1 MKIHCTNIGKTVEL
15 PSIGLTLAEIASILD
30 VKTKYSVLGALVN
43 NKHEGLTYRV
53 YNPREITF
61 FDITHPEGQR
71 TYARSLILMLYTAV
85 RKLYPQAELN
95 VMRSVS
101 NGIYCELIGDNAPK
115 LTAEIVKS
123 IFDELQA
130 ITKADLPIEREEI
143 ETSEALKL
151 LASQPTVHD
160 LIKQHGD
167 IYTTVHRLGKD
178 NVMSLHGALVPRTGI
193 IDVYNLTLYES
204 GMLLS
209 LPMVGNPEKTAP
221 IVDQSKMF
229 GTFQDFRKWQDML
242 GLRYLIHLNEGIEKG
257 SGASLIQIVEASQE
271 KRISAIAD
279 MILER
284 KDKVKIILI
293 AGPSSSGK
301 TTFGKR
307 LALQLIVNG
316 IRPVN
321 LSIDNYFVNREDTP
335 RDENGDYDF
344 EAVEA
349 IDVPLFNEQLLS
361 LVKGDEVTI
370 PKFNFVTGS
379 RYYDGEKL
387 QMKANDVL
395 IIEGTHGLT
404 PQLTHLVPSDVKFK
418 VYVCPLVNISIDAFS
433 YMHTS
438 DNRLIRRIV
447 RDYKFRNYSATETI
461 SRWASV
467 RRGEDKYIYPNQEE
481 ADAMYNTAL
490 LYEMSVLRAQ
500 AEPILL
506 NVPRN
511 RPEYAEAR
519 RLLNILSY
527 FKPLSADAIPPT
539 SLLREFLGGSSFKY
553 D

>member
-43 NKHEGLTYRV
+43 NKLEGLTYRV

-115 LTAEIVKS
+115 LTAEIVKN

-130 ITKADLPIEREEI
+130 ITKADLPIEREEM

-209 LPMVGNPEKTAP
+209 LPMVGNPERTAP

-229 GTFQDFRKWQDML
+229 ETFQDFRKWQDML
-242 GLRYLIHLNEGIEKG
+242 GLRYLIRLNEGIEKG
-257 SGASLIQIVEASQE
+257 FGASLIQIVEASQE

-361 LVKGDEVTI
+361 LVNGEEVSI

-387 QMKANDVL
+387 QMKASDVL

-519 RLLNILSY
+519 RLLNLLSY
-527 FKPLSADAIPPT
+527 FKPLSAEAIPPT

>member
-1 MKIHCTNIGKTVEL
+1 MKINCTNIGEVVTL
-15 PSIGLTLAEIASILD
+15 PATGLTLAEIAATLG
-30 VKTKYSVLGALVN
+30 VKTKYSILGALVN
-43 NKHEGLTYRV
+43 NKYEGLTYRV
-53 YNPREITF
+53 YNPKKITF
-61 FDITHPEGQR
+61 FDVTHPEGKR
-71 TYARSLILMLYTAV
+71 TYTRSLILMLYAAT
-85 RKLYPQAELN
+85 RKLFPKAELN

-101 NGIYCELIGDNAPK
+101 NGIYCELLGEDAPK
-115 LTAEIVKS
+115 MTATVVKS
-123 IFDELQA
+123 IYDELVK
-130 ITKADLPIEREEI
+130 ITCADLPIVREEI
-143 ETSEALKL
+143 ETGEALKL
-151 LASQPTVHD
+151 LSSQPTVLK

-167 IYTTVHRLGKD
+167 MYTTVHRLGEG
-178 NVMSLHGALVPRTGI
+178 NVMFLNGALVSRTGI
-193 IDVYNLTLYES
+193 VDVYNLTLYGT

-209 LPMVGNPEKTAP
+209 LPSPENPEVPAS
-221 IVDQSKMF
+221 IVNQDKMF
-229 GTFQDFRKWQDML
+229 ATFQDSRRWQDML
-242 GLRYLIHLNEGIEKG
+242 GLRFLCNVNEGIVKG
-257 SGASLIQIVEASQE
+257 YGDSIIQIVEASQE

-321 LSIDNYFVNREDTP
+321 LSIDNYFVDRENTP

-344 EAVEA
+344 EALEA
-349 IDVPLFNEQLLS
+349 IDVSLFNRQLLS
-361 LVKGDEVTI
+361 LVNGEEVAV

-387 QMKANDVL
+387 QMRQNDVL

-404 PQLTHLVPSDVKFK
+404 PQLTHLIPAEVKFK
-418 VYVCPLVNISIDAFS
+418 VYVCPLVNISIDSSS
-433 YMHTS
+433 YLHTS

-461 SRWASV
+461 ARWASV

-490 LYEMSVLRAQ
+490 LYELSVLRAQ

-506 NVPRN
+506 EVPRN
-511 RPEYAEAR
+511 CPEYAEAR

-527 FKPLSADAIPPT
+527 FKPLSAGAIPPT

>member
-1 MKIHCTNIGKTVEL
+1 MKINCTNIGKSVDI
-15 PSIGLTLAEIASILD
+15 PIGLTLTEVAEQLG
-30 VKTKYSVLGALVN
+30 VKTKYSILGALVN
-43 NKHEGLTYRV
+43 NKLEGLTYRL
-53 YNPREITF
+53 YNPRMVTF

-71 TYARSLILMLYTAV
+71 MYTRSLILMLYAAT
-85 RKLYPQAELN
+85 RKVAPQAELN
-95 VMRSVS
+95 IMRSVS
-101 NGIYCELIGDNAPK
+101 NGIYCELIGEKAPAM
-115 LTAEIVKS
+115 TEEIVKALY
-123 IFDELQA
+123 DELRRLTA
-130 ITKADLPIEREEI
+130 ANLPIIREEI
-143 ETSEALKL
+143 ETNEALSL
-151 LASQPTVHD
+151 LPSQPNVQN
-160 LIKQHGD
+160 LIRQHGD
-167 IYTTVHRLGKD
+167 IYTTTHRLDND
-178 NVMSLHGALVPRTGI
+178 NVMALHGALVPRTGI
-193 IDVYNLTLYES
+193 VDVYNLTLYGP

-209 LPMVGNPEKTAP
+209 LPMIGNPEMPAP
-221 IVDQSKMF
+221 IVNQDKMF
-229 GTFQDFRKWQDML
+229 DTFQNARKWMDML
-242 GLRYLIHLNEGIEKG
+242 GFRFLANVNEGINKG
-257 SGASLIQIVEASQE
+257 YGDSIIQVVEASQE
-271 KRISAIAD
+271 KRISTIAD

-349 IDVPLFNEQLLS
+349 IDVKLFNEQLLA
-361 LVKGDEVTI
+361 LVNGENVTI

-379 RYYDGEKL
+379 RYYDGESL
-387 QMKANDVL
+387 RMKENDVL

-404 PQLTHLVPSDVKFK
+404 PQLTHLIPADVKFK
-418 VYVCPLVNISIDAFS
+418 VYVCPLVNISIDAYS
-433 YMHTS
+433 YLHTS

-447 RDYKFRNYSATETI
+447 RDYKFRNYSAKETI
-461 SRWASV
+461 GRWASV

-490 LYEMSVLRAQ
+490 VYELSVLRSL

-506 NVPRN
+506 EVPHN
-511 RPEYAEAR
+511 CPEYAEAR
-519 RLLNILSY
+519 RLLDLLSF
-527 FKPLSADAIPPT
+527 FKPLNSNSIPPT